1 MAAPTIAAHPL
12 PEMNSAPAQ
21 PVLLVE
27 DDLDLAGNIQ
37 DYLEHHGWLVDHA
50 PNGALGLHRL
60 LAESHS
66 VAILDL
72 RLPGLSGLE
81 LCQRLRAETGT
92 GLPVLMLT
100 AADTLKDRLTGFEAG
115 ADDYLAKPF
124 DFKEFLARVKAL
136 IKRSNQTLI
145 EAQVLKFADLELDL
159 TSKIVTRSG
168 QKINLT
174 AKEFQLMEY
183 FLRNQE
189 KVISKAEIAENI
201 WEVEDE
207 GSSNLIEVYVN
218 YLRKK
223 VDKGFPSKLIHTQFG
238 MGYILRQE

>member
-1 MAAPTIAAHPL
+1 MVKI
-12 PEMNSAPAQ
+12 
-21 PVLLVE
+21 LLIEDEPKTVQSLKQGLEENNYAVE
-27 DDLDLAGNIQ
+27 VAYDGLMGYQLATRNAYQLIIS
-37 DYLEHHGWLVDHA
+37 D
-50 PNGALGLHRL
+50 
-60 LAESHS
+60 
-66 VAILDL
+66 III
-72 RLPGLSGLE
+72 PGLNGLE
-81 LCQRLRAETGT
+81 LCRKLRIEGIQT
-92 GLPVLMLT
+92 PILMLT
-100 AADTLKDRLTGFEAG
+100 ALSTTDDKIEGFDAG

-136 IKRSNQTLI
+136 IKRSNQTMI

-159 TSKIVTRSG
+159 SSKIVSRSG

-189 KVISKAEIAENI
+189 KVISKAEIAESI

-207 GSSNLIEVYVN
+207 NSSNLIEVYVN

-223 VDKGFPSKLIHTQFG
+223 VDKGFSSKLIHTQFG

>member
-1 MAAPTIAAHPL
+1 MIKILLIEDEPKTVQSLKQGLEENNYTVDVAYDGLMGKQLATRTAYQLIISDIIIPG
-12 PEMNSAPAQ
+12 MN
-21 PVLLVE
+21 
-27 DDLDLAGNIQ
+27 
-37 DYLEHHGWLVDHA
+37 
-50 PNGALGLHRL
+50 
-60 LAESHS
+60 
-66 VAILDL
+66 
-72 RLPGLSGLE
+72 GLE
-81 LCQRLRAETGT
+81 LCKTLRAEGIQT
-92 GLPVLMLT
+92 PILMLT
-100 AADTLKDRLTGFEAG
+100 ALSTTDDKLVGFEAG

-189 KVISKAEIAENI
+189 KVISKAEIAEDI

-223 VDKGFPSKLIHTQFG
+223 VDKGFSSKLIHTQFG

>member
-1 MAAPTIAAHPL
+1 MIKILLIEDEPKTVQSLKQGLEENHYTVDVAYDGNMGKQLAMRTAYQLIISDIIIPG
-12 PEMNSAPAQ
+12 MN
-21 PVLLVE
+21 
-27 DDLDLAGNIQ
+27 
-37 DYLEHHGWLVDHA
+37 
-50 PNGALGLHRL
+50 
-60 LAESHS
+60 
-66 VAILDL
+66 
-72 RLPGLSGLE
+72 GLE
-81 LCQRLRAETGT
+81 LCKYLRAEGIQT
-92 GLPVLMLT
+92 PILMLT
-100 AADTLKDRLTGFEAG
+100 ALSTTDDKLVGFEAG

>member
-1 MAAPTIAAHPL
+1 MVKI
-12 PEMNSAPAQ
+12 
-21 PVLLVE
+21 LLIEDEPKTVQSLKQGLEENNYVVE
-27 DDLDLAGNIQ
+27 VAYDGNIGHQ
-37 DYLEHHGWLVDHA
+37 
-50 PNGALGLHRL
+50 
-60 LAESHS
+60 LAIRNAYQLIISD
-66 VAILDL
+66 III
-72 RLPGLSGLE
+72 PGINGLE
-81 LCQRLRAETGT
+81 LCRKLRAEGIQT
-92 GLPVLMLT
+92 PILMLT
-100 AADTLKDRLTGFEAG
+100 ALSTTDDKIEGFDAG

-136 IKRSNQTLI
+136 IKRSNQTMI

-159 TSKIVTRSG
+159 TSKIVSRSG

-207 GSSNLIEVYVN
+207 NSSNLIEVYVN

-223 VDKGFPSKLIHTQFG
+223 VDKGFSSKLIHTQFG

>member
-1 MAAPTIAAHPL
+1 MVKI
-12 PEMNSAPAQ
+12 
-21 PVLLVE
+21 LLIEDEPKTVQSLKQGLEENNYAVE
-27 DDLDLAGNIQ
+27 VAYDGLMGYQLATRNTYQLIIS
-37 DYLEHHGWLVDHA
+37 D
-50 PNGALGLHRL
+50 
-60 LAESHS
+60 
-66 VAILDL
+66 III
-72 RLPGLSGLE
+72 PGLNGLE
-81 LCQRLRAETGT
+81 LCRKLRKEGVQT
-92 GLPVLMLT
+92 PILMLT
-100 AADTLKDRLTGFEAG
+100 ALSTTDDKIEGFDAG

-136 IKRSNQTLI
+136 IKRSNQTMI

-159 TSKIVTRSG
+159 SSKIVSRSG

-207 GSSNLIEVYVN
+207 NSSNLIEVYVN

-223 VDKGFPSKLIHTQFG
+223 VDKGFSSKLIHTQFG

>member
-1 MAAPTIAAHPL
+1 MVKI
-12 PEMNSAPAQ
+12 
-21 PVLLVE
+21 LLIEDEPKTVQSLKQGLEENNYVVE
-27 DDLDLAGNIQ
+27 VAYDGNMGHQLAIRNAYQLIIS
-37 DYLEHHGWLVDHA
+37 D
-50 PNGALGLHRL
+50 
-60 LAESHS
+60 
-66 VAILDL
+66 III
-72 RLPGLSGLE
+72 PGINGLE
-81 LCQRLRAETGT
+81 LCRKLRAEGIQT
-92 GLPVLMLT
+92 PILMLT
-100 AADTLKDRLTGFEAG
+100 ALSTTDDKIEGFDAG

-136 IKRSNQTLI
+136 IKRSNQTMI

-159 TSKIVTRSG
+159 TSKIVSRSG

-207 GSSNLIEVYVN
+207 NSSNLIEVYVN

-223 VDKGFPSKLIHTQFG
+223 VDKGFSSKLIHTQFG

>member
-1 MAAPTIAAHPL
+1 MIKILLIEDEPKTVQSLKQGLEENHYTVDVAYDGLMGKQLATRTAYQLIISDIIIPG
-12 PEMNSAPAQ
+12 MN
-21 PVLLVE
+21 
-27 DDLDLAGNIQ
+27 
-37 DYLEHHGWLVDHA
+37 
-50 PNGALGLHRL
+50 
-60 LAESHS
+60 
-66 VAILDL
+66 
-72 RLPGLSGLE
+72 GLE
-81 LCQRLRAETGT
+81 LCKSLRAEGIQT
-92 GLPVLMLT
+92 PILMLT
-100 AADTLKDRLTGFEAG
+100 ALSTTDDKLVGFEAG

-136 IKRSNQTLI
+136 IKRSNQTLL

>member
-1 MAAPTIAAHPL
+1 MIKILLIEDEPKTVQSLKQGLEENNYTVDVAYDGLIGKQLATRTAYQLIISDIIIPG
-12 PEMNSAPAQ
+12 MN
-21 PVLLVE
+21 
-27 DDLDLAGNIQ
+27 
-37 DYLEHHGWLVDHA
+37 
-50 PNGALGLHRL
+50 
-60 LAESHS
+60 
-66 VAILDL
+66 
-72 RLPGLSGLE
+72 GLE
-81 LCQRLRAETGT
+81 LCKTLRAEGIQT
-92 GLPVLMLT
+92 PILMLT
-100 AADTLKDRLTGFEAG
+100 ALSTTDDKLVGFEAG

-189 KVISKAEIAENI
+189 KVISKAEIAEDI

-223 VDKGFPSKLIHTQFG
+223 VDKGFSSKLIHTQFG

>member
-1 MAAPTIAAHPL
+1 PKTVQSLKQGLEENHYTVDVAYDGIMGKQLATRTAYQLIISDIIIPG
-12 PEMNSAPAQ
+12 MN
-21 PVLLVE
+21 
-27 DDLDLAGNIQ
+27 
-37 DYLEHHGWLVDHA
+37 
-50 PNGALGLHRL
+50 
-60 LAESHS
+60 
-66 VAILDL
+66 
-72 RLPGLSGLE
+72 GLE
-81 LCQRLRAETGT
+81 LCKSLRSEGVQT
-92 GLPVLMLT
+92 PILMLT
-100 AADTLKDRLTGFEAG
+100 ALSTTDDKLVGFEAG

>member
-1 MAAPTIAAHPL
+1 LEENHYTVDVAYDGLMGKQLATRTAYQLIISDIIIPG
-12 PEMNSAPAQ
+12 MN
-21 PVLLVE
+21 
-27 DDLDLAGNIQ
+27 
-37 DYLEHHGWLVDHA
+37 
-50 PNGALGLHRL
+50 
-60 LAESHS
+60 
-66 VAILDL
+66 
-72 RLPGLSGLE
+72 GLE
-81 LCQRLRAETGT
+81 LCKSLRAEGIQT
-92 GLPVLMLT
+92 PILMLT
-100 AADTLKDRLTGFEAG
+100 ALSTTDDKLVGFEAG

-136 IKRSNQTLI
+136 IKRSNQTLL

>member
-1 MAAPTIAAHPL
+1 MIKILLIEDEPKTVQSLKQGLEENLYTVDVAYDGLMGKQLATRTSYQLIISDIIIPG
-12 PEMNSAPAQ
+12 MN
-21 PVLLVE
+21 
-27 DDLDLAGNIQ
+27 
-37 DYLEHHGWLVDHA
+37 
-50 PNGALGLHRL
+50 
-60 LAESHS
+60 
-66 VAILDL
+66 
-72 RLPGLSGLE
+72 GLE
-81 LCQRLRAETGT
+81 LCKSLRAEGIQT
-92 GLPVLMLT
+92 PILMLT
-100 AADTLKDRLTGFEAG
+100 ALSTTDDKLVGFEAG